1 MATISLK
8 IRRYALLVITG
19 LVVAYV
25 RNIVQYRHYSW
36 ESIGELLS
44 CWFIHYIAVGIVTAT
59 LYVVIKNTEKFFFE
73 YKDSEEGLTWE
84 QAIVY
89 TSLTILIS
97 AIFVFLLAHWG
108 GVSDYDEW

>member
-1 MATISLK
+1 MVTISPK

-25 RNIVQYRHYSW
+25 RNIVQYRRYSW

-44 CWFIHYIAVGIVTAT
+44 WWFVHYMAVGIVTGIS
-59 LYVVIKNTEKFFFE
+59 YVVMKNVEKIFFQ
-73 YKDSEEGLTWE
+73 YKDSEGGLTWE
-84 QAIVY
+84 QSIVY

-97 AIFVFLLAHWG
+97 AIFICLLAHWG